1 MLFFLQDEYISRTHD
16 KTVRDEGREEG
27 RAEGREEGRAEGRT
41 EGRTEAVILLASS
54 YRQTDPSL
62 TAEGSVKRAAELLDP
77 EGTLCIDE
85 LILRM

>member
-1 MLFFLQDEYISRTHD
+1 MLFFLQEEYISRTHD

-27 RAEGREEGRAEGRT
+27 RAEGRAEGRT
-41 EGRTEAVILLASS
+41 EGRIEAVILLASS

-62 TAEGSVKRAAELLDP
+62 TAEGSVRRAAELLDP

>member
-1 MLFFLQDEYISRTHD
+1 MLFFLQEEYISRTHD

-27 RAEGREEGRAEGRT
+27 RAEGREEGRAEGRI
-41 EGRTEAVILLASS
+41 EAVILLASS

-62 TAEGSVKRAAELLDP
+62 TAEGSVRRAAKLLDP

>member
-27 RAEGREEGRAEGRT
+27 REEGRT

-62 TAEGSVKRAAELLDP
+62 TVEGSVKRAAELLDP

>member
-27 RAEGREEGRAEGRT
+27 RAEGRT
-41 EGRTEAVILLASS
+41 EGRIEAVILLASS

-62 TAEGSVKRAAELLDP
+62 TAEGSVRRAAELLDP